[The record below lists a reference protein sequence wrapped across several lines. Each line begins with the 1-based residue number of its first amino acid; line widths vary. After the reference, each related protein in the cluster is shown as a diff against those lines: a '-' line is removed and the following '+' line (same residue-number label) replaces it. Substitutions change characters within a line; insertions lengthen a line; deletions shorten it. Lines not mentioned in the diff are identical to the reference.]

1 MNRTEEQQLAAKS
14 APNEWRP
21 PSSQPGWL
29 ERAFGITSFAGRLGC
44 LASAAAIT
52 AIPIAGVSYCS
63 HQATE
68 RARVAAVVNAAADE
82 ASYQETVR
90 TGKVCEDGPNG
101 MNTALQLKV
110 LSQLKD
116 PDSFE
121 HMGTVVSPSKE
132 GGYDALMRF
141 RSRNAFGG
149 YVIGTVVAKLYVAE
163 RGVCEVRSMEVE
175 S

>member
-1 MNRTEEQQLAAKS
+1 
-14 APNEWRP
+14 
-21 PSSQPGWL
+21 
-29 ERAFGITSFAGRLGC
+29 
-44 LASAAAIT
+44 
-52 AIPIAGVSYCS
+52 
-63 HQATE
+63 
-68 RARVAAVVNAAADE
+68 
-82 ASYQETVR
+82 
-90 TGKVCEDGPNG
+90 